1 MASTRI
7 RPVRAFLACAAA
19 AALASLAAGRDEPRV
34 LLIGSSAA
42 TTDPA
47 ARRREEAS
55 RPTLQRFIKEETG
68 LDNKVTHAK
77 DWRDLA
83 DRLAKGQMHLGV
95 FEGYEF
101 AWAQER
107 RPGLKA
113 LAVAVNVHRYPV
125 ACVMVRRAGPVKGFA
140 DLKGRSIYLPPEG
153 PHHLRLFVER
163 RCRGAGKS
171 AGDFFA
177 KVTSQETVEDALDD
191 VVDGAV
197 AAAAVDHAALEAY
210 RQRKPGRARR
220 LRELTRSDPFPP
232 PVVAYHGTA
241 LGAAT
246 RRRFLAGMLAAHRKE
261 KGRTMLTYFRVT
273 AFQAVPDD
281 YPRVLA
287 RSRKEYPAPAGR

>member
-7 RPVRAFLACAAA
+7 RPERAFLACAVAA
-19 AALASLAAGRDEPRV
+19 LLASLAAGRDEPAV

-68 LDNKVTHAK
+68 LDNKVTHQK

-83 DRLAKGQMHLGV
+83 DRLTRGELHLGV

-125 ACVMVRRAGPVKGFA
+125 ACVMVQRGGPVKGFA
-140 DLKGRSIYLPPEG
+140 ALQGRSIYLPAEG
-153 PHHLRLFVER
+153 PHHLRVFVEQ
-163 RCRGAGKS
+163 RCRVAGKT
-171 AGDFFA
+171 AATFFA
-177 KVTSQETVEDALDD
+177 KITSQESVEDALDD
-191 VVDGAV
+191 VVDGAI

-210 RQRKPGRARR
+210 QRRKPGRARR
-220 LRELTRSDPFPP
+220 LRELTRSQPFPP

-241 LGAAT
+241 LSEAS
-246 RRRFLAGMLAAHRKE
+246 RRRFAAGLLAAHRKE

-287 RSRKEYPAPAGR
+287 RSRKEYPAPAK